1 MLYAILRNASWRT
14 SHSAMGWRYFNV
26 AEDVWPRSERQVDHQ
41 DDETGHNDHRGRAPP
56 ALKVGD
62 RAGQR
67 GKRHLP
73 GEPERHHIRD
83 DHQEDREQA
92 VDDVAEHVHVAA
104 GSSGDQ
110 AAAGHRAQSAREI
123 DQYWHVAD
131 GL

>member
-1 MLYAILRNASWRT
+1 MRSSRRAATEGWTRRAWRRQCAGDAVRDLENRKLAYLAIRD
-14 SHSAMGWRYFNV
+14 GWRYFNV

-104 GSSGDQ
+104 GSSG
-110 AAAGHRAQSAREI
+110 
-123 DQYWHVAD
+123 
-131 GL
+131 